1 MRSSDAFGPS
11 AARYERTEMS
21 RYIADWVLGMG
32 EPDDDDRMLDLGCGP
47 GTLTKLLAP
56 HVAQVVGTDIT
67 PAMLER
73 YRVNTSGTAVAADAE
88 LLPFDDGAFSLVVS
102 GGVFHHLSDP
112 QEAICE
118 VARVLRPG
126 GRFVLI
132 DMAGPEHP
140 RRRAIRDEVERARDP
155 SHEAILAPSQVS
167 TWMFEACLDLRA
179 EERQVEDKRD
189 VEWVALMGGD
199 LAYVREIMDK
209 HRDEAA
215 GFLALREEEGAFWFR
230 RERAYYCAVRTSR

>member
-1 MRSSDAFGPS
+1 MRSSESFGRS
-11 AARYERTEMS
+11 AGRYERTEMS
-21 RYIADWVLGMG
+21 RYIADWVLGMA
-32 EPDDDDRMLDLGCGP
+32 EADDGDRVLDLGCGP
-47 GTLTKLLAP
+47 GTLTRLLAP
-56 HVAQVVGTDIT
+56 HVGEVVGTDVT

-73 YRVNTSGTAVAADAE
+73 YRVHTPGTPVAADAE
-88 LLPFDDGAFSLVVS
+88 LLPFEDGAFSLVVCGS
-102 GGVFHHLSDP
+102 VFHHLADP

-155 SHEAILAPSQVS
+155 SHASILAPSEVR
-167 TWMFEACLDLRA
+167 TWLFEACLELRA

-189 VEWVALMGGD
+189 VEWVELMGGD
-199 LAYVREIMDK
+199 LAYVRDLMEK

-215 GFLALREEEGAFWFR
+215 GFLALREEDGAFWFR
-230 RERAYYCAVRTSR
+230 RERAYYSAVRTAR